1 MVNRWTLSDW
11 LDGHIFKSY
20 ATTKAYYYSKITRL
34 AMSQFRYKTDMLR
47 NPELIERYLWE
58 DGRVMIWYS
67 DILGWV
73 ITRCYETAWDINGWA
88 IKWRPVFDMTPD
100 GIPQPNEMGI
110 DDKCVVI
117 YDLPIRVITSNI
129 CCKWIDEIAET
140 NETIKM
146 QVFNQRTPLLAIA
159 KNPKQAK
166 KLNSFITDLVKGVR
180 AFVVNTDVTEDL
192 KALNIE
198 SPFNVSDLQAVLK
211 TKESEM
217 LEFLGIDSQSQFQK
231 KERLITDE
239 QEANNQ
245 ILSYLMNDRYESR
258 VKGIEE
264 LKTKGLSIE
273 IEITAIPDKSVSRDD
288 ELSEDDNND
297 SKDKG
302 VESDNRG

>member
-1 MVNRWTLSDW
+1 MSTWNLKDW
-11 LDGHIFKSY
+11 VGGKKFKVYSS
-20 ATTKAYYYSKITRL
+20 TRAYYFAKITRL
-34 AMSQFRYKTDMLR
+34 AMSQFRYKTDALR

-58 DGRVMIWYS
+58 DGLVMIWYS

-73 ITRCYETAWDINGWA
+73 ITRCYETAWDVNGWA

-110 DDKCVVI
+110 NDQCVVI
-117 YDLPIRVITSNI
+117 YDLPQRIISSAI

-140 NETIKM
+140 NETIRM

-166 KLNSFITDLVKGVR
+166 KLNSFITDLVQGVR
-180 AFVVNTDVTEDL
+180 AFVVNTDVSEDL

-258 VKGIEE
+258 LKGIEE
-264 LKTKGLSIE
+264 LKKKGLSIE
-273 IEITAIPDKSVSRDD
+273 IELTAIPDKSVSRDE
-288 ELSEDDNND
+288 ELKEEVDDDKPD
-297 SKDKG
+297 SK
-302 VESDNRG
+302 